1 MNRNLTHYG
10 NKYFINK
17 HNMEYY
23 YFFNNLANVVEKDY
37 SPLPLKLDNN
47 IDKILRNIQNLNSE
61 PMMNQKLYKL
71 YLNPPFNPLT
81 TEPSRPLD
89 PIIYNSNILD
99 QNPPTLMNI
108 PFGLAS
114 APTLALGL
122 QWIEKIK

>member
-1 MNRNLTHYG
+1 MNRNLTYYG

-61 PMMNQKLYKL
+61 PMMN
-71 YLNPPFNPLT
+71 
-81 TEPSRPLD
+81 
-89 PIIYNSNILD
+89 
-99 QNPPTLMNI
+99 
-108 PFGLAS
+108 
-114 APTLALGL
+114 
-122 QWIEKIK
+122 